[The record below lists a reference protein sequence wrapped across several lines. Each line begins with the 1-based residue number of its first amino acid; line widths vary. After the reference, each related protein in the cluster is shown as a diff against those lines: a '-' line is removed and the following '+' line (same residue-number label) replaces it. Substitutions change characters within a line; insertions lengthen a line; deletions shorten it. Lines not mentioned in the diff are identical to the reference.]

1 MATVTDWST
10 TTFADLGP
18 IYPWVGSEEV
28 MAWVAIAAW
37 IVWHIIQ
44 ARMENR
50 TYDEE
55 VKRFGDAESL
65 KKMVQG
71 EDPSNP

>member
-1 MATVTDWST
+1 
-10 TTFADLGP
+10 
-18 IYPWVGSEEV
+18 VGSEEV
-28 MAWVAIAAW
+28 MVWVAIAAW
-37 IVWHIIQ
+37 IVWHIMQ

-65 KKMVQG
+65 KKMVKG
-71 EDPSNP
+71 EDPRNP

>member
-18 IYPWVGSEEV
+18 IYPWVGSEVV
-28 MAWVAIAAW
+28 MALVGIAAW
-37 IVWHIIQ
+37 IAWHFIQ
-44 ARMENR
+44 AKMENE
-50 TYDEE
+50 TYEKE

-65 KKMVQG
+65 KKLVG
-71 EDPSNP
+71 GKDP

>member
-18 IYPWVGSEEV
+18 IYPWVGSEVV
-28 MAWVAIAAW
+28 MALLGIAAW

-44 ARMENR
+44 TKMENR

-65 KKMVQG
+65 KKLVG
-71 EDPSNP
+71 GKDLNS

>member
-18 IYPWVGSEEV
+18 IYPWVGSEWV
-28 MAWVAIAAW
+28 MAWVGIAAW

-44 ARMENR
+44 AKRENR
-50 TYDEE
+50 AYDEE

-65 KKMVQG
+65 RKIVDK
-71 EDPSNP
+71 EDPGNP

>member
-28 MAWVAIAAW
+28 MAWVAIALW

-44 ARMENR
+44 AKRENR
-50 TYDEE
+50 AYDEE

-65 KKMVQG
+65 RNIVSK
-71 EDPSNP
+71 EDPGNP

>member
-18 IYPWVGSEEV
+18 IYPWVGSEVV
-28 MAWVAIAAW
+28 MALLGIAAW

-44 ARMENR
+44 TKMENR

-55 VKRFGDAESL
+55 VKRFGVAESL
-65 KKMVQG
+65 RKIVDK
-71 EDPSNP
+71 EDAGNP

>member
-18 IYPWVGSEEV
+18 IYPWVGSEVV
-28 MAWVAIAAW
+28 MALLGIAAW

-44 ARMENR
+44 TKMENR

-65 KKMVQG
+65 KKLVG
-71 EDPSNP
+71 GKDP

>member
-44 ARMENR
+44 AKRENR
-50 TYDEE
+50 TYDED

-65 KKMVQG
+65 TKIVNK
-71 EDPSNP
+71 EDPGNP